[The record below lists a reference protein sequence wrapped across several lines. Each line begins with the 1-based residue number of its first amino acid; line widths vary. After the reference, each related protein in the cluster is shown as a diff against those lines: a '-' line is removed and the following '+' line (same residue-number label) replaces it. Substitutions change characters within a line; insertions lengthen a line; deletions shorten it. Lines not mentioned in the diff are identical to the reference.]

1 MSTILSKK
9 QMSEEDIK
17 LNYITPALQMRGWKN
32 KITMETKVQ
41 FTDGKINLRGNLVAR
56 EAPKKAD
63 YILYIERNYPIA
75 IVEAKDNNHSV
86 SFGLQQAM
94 TYAQM
99 LDVPFAYSS
108 NGDAFYEHD
117 FLTGLEKQISL
128 DEFPSY
134 DELISR
140 YKSESNSG
148 EGVTDEEMAIIRQP
162 YYTSQ
167 NTYPPRYYQR
177 IAINRTVDAI
187 ARGQDRLL
195 LVMATGTGKTYTA
208 FQIVYRLLKSGIK
221 KKILYLADRNIL
233 VDQSIQQDFSPLEKT
248 IHKINFA
255 KDDPSTITSHEVYF
269 SLYQQLTGG
278 DETEDADA
286 EDETVSRLAALF
298 QPDFFDLVIVD
309 ECHRGS
315 AKKDSNWRKI
325 LEYFSS
331 ATQIGMTATPK
342 ETKYISNIDYFG
354 TPIYMYSLREG
365 IEDGFLA
372 PFRVIKI
379 KTDIGDGW
387 RPYKGQRDIYGN
399 EIEDRIY
406 NNNDYDYNI
415 IIEDRINQV
424 AQEITTYLKSTDRMA
439 KTIVFCAT
447 EDHAERM
454 RVALTNM
461 NADMVKQNPDYV
473 VRITGSDTYGKS
485 KLDYF
490 ISVSSK
496 YPVIATTS
504 KLLSTGA
511 DCKMT
516 KLIVLDQMIN
526 SMTEF
531 KQIIG
536 RGTRLRE
543 KEGKTHF
550 TVMDFRDVSRL
561 FADPAWDGDI
571 EQDQDYD
578 PNRPAKPGTD
588 DPPTTPPPGPIDPP
602 PTQPKPYVD
611 ADGCEVHII
620 NKTVSIYDANGKLLR
635 QESII
640 DYTKTNIRGEYASL
654 DRFIAYWNAIQKKS
668 AVSSLLR
675 ERGIDL
681 QALKEDQNMADVDDF
696 DFICHVAYDRKPL
709 TRKERAEGV
718 KKQDFFAKY
727 SGAAKEVLEVLLDKY
742 MNLGIEQ
749 IESMKVLSLDPLKK
763 FGTPSKIVSF
773 FGGKAA
779 YIDALKSLEEA
790 IYEVA

>member
-1 MSTILSKK
+1 MSTLLPKS
-9 QMSEEDIK
+9 QMTEEDIK
-17 LNYITPALQMRGWKN
+17 LNFITPALVSRGWQN

-75 IVEAKDNNHSV
+75 IVEAKDNHHSV

-94 TYAQM
+94 AYAKM

-117 FLTGLEKQISL
+117 FLTGLERQISL
-128 DEFPSY
+128 DEFPTY
-134 DELISR
+134 DELVER
-140 YKSESNSG
+140 FRTESNGGS
-148 EGVTDEEMAIIRQP
+148 GVTEEEMAIIHQP

-187 ARGQDRLL
+187 AKGQDRLL

-208 FQIVYRLLKSGIK
+208 FQIVYRLLKAGLK

-269 SLYQQLTGG
+269 SLYQQLTGS
-278 DETEDADA
+278 EDKDDSDN
-286 EDETVSRLAALF
+286 EDDTVSKLAALF
-298 QPDFFDLVIVD
+298 QPNFFDLVIVD

-342 ETKYISNIDYFG
+342 ETKYISNIYYFG
-354 TPIYMYSLREG
+354 EPIYTYSLREG

-372 PFRVIKI
+372 PFRVINI
-379 KTDIGDGW
+379 TTDIGDGW
-387 RPYKGQRDIYGN
+387 RPYFGQRDIYGN
-399 EIEDRIY
+399 IIEDRIY
-406 NNNDYDYNI
+406 NNSDYDYNI
-415 IIEDRINQV
+415 VIEDRINAV
-424 AQEITTYLKSTDRMA
+424 ALEITNYLKATDRMA

-447 EDHAERM
+447 EEHAERM
-454 RVALTNM
+454 RIALSNL
-461 NADMVKQNPDYV
+461 NADMVQQNPDYV

-490 ISVSSK
+490 ISVAAK

-550 TVMDFRDVSRL
+550 TVMDFRGVSRL
-561 FADPAWDGDI
+561 FADPDWDGPI
-571 EQDQDYD
+571 EPDEDFD
-578 PNRPAKPGTD
+578 PNYVPKGTVPRPDYPPVV
-588 DPPTTPPPGPIDPP
+588 DPPETE
-602 PTQPKPYVD
+602 PKPYVD
-611 ADGCEVHII
+611 VDGCEVRII
-620 NKTVSIYDANGKLLR
+620 NKTVSVYDANGRLLR
-635 QESII
+635 QENII
-640 DYTKTNIRGEYASL
+640 DYTKTNILGEYASL
-654 DRFIAYWNAIQKKS
+654 DRFIAYWNAIQKKE
-668 AVSSLLR
+668 AISSLLR

-681 QALKEDQNMADVDDF
+681 QALKEDQGMTDVDDY
-696 DFICHVAYDRKPL
+696 DFICHVAYDKKPL

-718 KKQDFFAKY
+718 KKQDFFSKY
-727 SGAAKEVLEVLLDKY
+727 SGAAKEVLEILLDKY
-742 MNLGIEQ
+742 MNLGIYQVEDL
-749 IESMKVLSLDPLKK
+749 KVLSLDPLRR
-763 FGTPSKIVSF
+763 FGTPSKIVGY

-779 YIDALKSLEEA
+779 YLQAVKSLENA